1 MKKIIVLR
9 YGELFLKGG
18 NRHLFEK
25 ILLRNIKQSL
35 DDLGSSQIERG
46 QGRIF
51 VRCDDEHYKRT
62 LERLS
67 KVFGL
72 SSLSPAFAC
81 DKTLAAISEVAIAF
95 AEPFAER
102 SPKPSFKVESRRSD
116 KRFPM
121 TSPEISREVGGQI
134 HLATQLPVNIHNPD
148 ITIGVEVGDRQTFV
162 FGDRVKGAGG
172 LPVGASAQLLL
183 LLSGGID
190 SPVAGHLM
198 QKRGCRLRALYFH
211 SPPYTNEHAWDKVKQ
226 LSEILARNQCRIT
239 LDTVHFTEI
248 QKAIRDNAPAEMAV
262 VLYRRMMVRI
272 ACRIARQ
279 YRCSALA
286 TGESLGQVASQ
297 TVENIATIEAV
308 SDLPIFRPL
317 TAFDKE
323 ETVRIAQA
331 IDSYEISILPHEDCC
346 SLFVPKH
353 PITRASLKQAEHGES
368 NLELDAMVDE
378 AVANMTSETIE
389 ATYE

>member
-25 ILLRNIKQSL
+25 ILLRNIKRSL
-35 DDLGSSQIERG
+35 ADLGSSEIERG

-51 VRCDDEHYKRT
+51 VRCEEAFYERT
-62 LERLS
+62 LRRLS

-72 SSLSPAFAC
+72 SSLSPALAC
-81 DKTLAAISEVAIAF
+81 EKTLADIAQVAIEF
-95 AEPFAER
+95 AKPLAER
-102 SPKPSFKVESRRSD
+102 SPIPTFKIESRRAD

-134 HLATQLPVNIHNPD
+134 HLATKLPVDIHNPD
-148 ITIGVEVGDRQTFV
+148 VTIGVEVGDRQTFV
-162 FGDRVKGAGG
+162 FGERVKGAGG

-226 LSEILARNQCRIT
+226 LSEVLARSQSQLV

-248 QKAIRDNAPAEMAV
+248 QKEIRDKAPPEMAV

-272 ACRIARQ
+272 ACRIAQ
-279 YRCSALA
+279 QNRCSALA

-317 TAFDKE
+317 TAFDKM
-323 ETVRIAQA
+323 ETINIAHE
-331 IDSYEISILPHEDCC
+331 IESYEISILPHEDCC

-353 PITRASLKQAEHGES
+353 PITRASLKQAQHGES
-368 NLELDAMVDE
+368 RLDVDAMVEE
-378 AVANMTSETIE
+378 AVANMKSETID
-389 ATYE
+389 AAYE